1 VSRLGDQRGE
11 TSLMGLLVAMVL
23 FAVVLGA
30 TLDAFSVF
38 DTRSH
43 EEAECNDAEQT
54 AQTTVETLSRELRN
68 LAQPQSDAAS
78 TIERAT
84 GFDLVFKTVARTG
97 APTAANPANVVR
109 VRYCLGT
116 TTGRRLYYQTQP
128 WTSGSPTPANTACP
142 GPTTDWPTSRIVA
155 DIVSNR
161 SGAQSRPVFT
171 YNTADARRIESLHVD
186 LFLDTNPAAGPR
198 ETELS
203 SGVFL
208 RNQNQPP
215 TALFTATPQ
224 GTTIV
229 LAGSQS
235 ADPEGEPLKFQF
247 YDKTSGTA
255 VPIAGCAAVTCT
267 WTPGGT
273 GPFTIG
279 LTVTDS
285 GGIAVNAPDL
295 PNVHL

>member
-1 VSRLGDQRGE
+1 VSRLRDQRGE
-11 TSLMGLLVAMVL
+11 MSLTGLLVAMVI
-23 FAVVLGA
+23 FVVVLGA

-43 EEAECNDAEQT
+43 QEAERNDAEQA

-68 LAQPQSDAAS
+68 LAQPQSDAAG
-78 TIERAT
+78 TIERAN

-128 WTSGSPTPANTACP
+128 WTSGSTAPADSACP
-142 GPTTDWPTSRIVA
+142 SAAWPTSRILA
-155 DIVSNR
+155 DLLSNR

-171 YNTADARRIESLHVD
+171 YNTADSRRIESLHVD
-186 LFLDTNPAAGPR
+186 LFLDTNPAAGPK

-224 GTTIV
+224 GTSIV

-235 ADPEGEPLKFQF
+235 SDPEGEPLKFQF

-267 WTPGGT
+267 WSPSGT

-285 GGIAVNAPDL
+285 GGIAANAPDL
-295 PNVHL
+295 TNVRL

>member
-1 VSRLGDQRGE
+1 VSWLGDQRGE
-11 TSLMGLLVAMVL
+11 TSLTGLLVAMVL

-43 EEAECNDAEQT
+43 EEAERNDAEQT
-54 AQTTVETLSRELRN
+54 AQTAVETLSRELRN

-97 APTAANPANVVR
+97 APTAGNPANVVR

-128 WTSGSPTPANTACP
+128 WTSASSAPADGACP
-142 GPTTDWPTSRIVA
+142 SSAWPTSRVVA
-155 DIVSNR
+155 DLVSNR
-161 SGAQSRPVFT
+161 STGQSRPVFA
-171 YNTADARRIESLHVD
+171 YNTADARRIESVHVD
-186 LFLDTNPAAGPR
+186 LFLDTRPGAGPK

-224 GTTIV
+224 GTSIV
-229 LAGSQS
+229 LSGSQS

-255 VPIAGCAAVTCT
+255 VAIPGCAAVTCT
-267 WTPGGT
+267 WTPTGT

-285 GGIAVNAPDL
+285 GGIAVDAPDL
-295 PNVHL
+295 TNVRL

>member
-1 VSRLGDQRGE
+1 MTKLRDQRGE
-11 TSLMGLLVAMVL
+11 TSLTGLLVAMVL

-43 EEAECNDAEQT
+43 QEAERNDAEET
-54 AQTTVETLSRELRN
+54 AHTAVERLSRELRN
-68 LAQPQSDAAS
+68 LAQPQSDAVS
-78 TIERAT
+78 TVERAS
-84 GFDLVFKTVARTG
+84 GFDLVFKTVAKTG

-128 WTSGSPTPANTACP
+128 WTSGSSAPSDTACP
-142 GPTTDWPTSRIVA
+142 SSAWPTSAVVA
-155 DIVSNR
+155 DAISNR
-161 SGAQSRPVFT
+161 SAGRTRPVFT
-171 YNTADARRIESLHVD
+171 YNTTDARRIQSVHVD
-186 LFLDTNPAAGPR
+186 LFLDTNPATAPK

-203 SGVFL
+203 SGVYL

-224 GTTIV
+224 GTSIV
-229 LAGSQS
+229 LSGSQS
-235 ADPEGEPLKFQF
+235 SDPEGEPLRFQF

-255 VPIAGCAAVTCT
+255 VPIPGCAAVTCT
-267 WTPGGT
+267 WTPTGT
-273 GPFTIG
+273 GPFTLG

-285 GGIAVNAPDL
+285 GGISANAPDL
-295 PNVHL
+295 PNVRL